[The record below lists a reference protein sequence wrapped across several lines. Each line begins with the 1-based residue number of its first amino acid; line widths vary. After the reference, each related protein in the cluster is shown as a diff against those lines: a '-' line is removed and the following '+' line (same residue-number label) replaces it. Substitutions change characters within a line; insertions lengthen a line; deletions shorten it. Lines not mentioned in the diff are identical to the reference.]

1 MSNFETIKI
10 LENSRKIIEIDGIL
24 LDVKNVSNFSKPHV
38 LIEIETYNI
47 GNFYISNIHP
57 HYLGHSLYNNCDF
70 DNFKS
75 KLNKITHYLRNKND
89 SILSLS
95 NNIDLKIDSNEV
107 IEYFKKLEDL
117 KLKHKTKMDEIQQ
130 QLNKILEERPKYKG
144 FYLSI
149 QSSKEKYSSLYN
161 KKITFNQFLIENP
174 VSIRNIPLTT
184 FYKG

>member
-1 MSNFETIKI
+1 MKNFETIKI

-24 LDVKNVSNFSKPHV
+24 LDVKNVSNFFNPDI

-47 GNFYISNIHP
+47 GNFYISNTHP
-57 HYLGHSLYNNCDF
+57 KYMGHSFYNNCELD
-70 DNFKS
+70 DFKS

-107 IEYFKKLEDL
+107 TEYFKKLEDL
-117 KLKHKTKMDEIQQ
+117 KLQHKSKMDEIQQ
-130 QLNKILEERPKYKG
+130 QLDKILQERKEYKCK
-144 FYLSI
+144 FSI
-149 QSSKEKYSSLYN
+149 QSSKEEYSSLYD